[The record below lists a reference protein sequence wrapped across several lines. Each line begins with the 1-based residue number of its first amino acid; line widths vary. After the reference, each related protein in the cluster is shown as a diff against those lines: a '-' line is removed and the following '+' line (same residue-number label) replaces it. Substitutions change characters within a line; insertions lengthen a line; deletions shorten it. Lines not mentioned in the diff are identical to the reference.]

1 MSAPCAWLRLRNHE
15 KSSRSAGAKIKKKY
29 DPVYVDEAE
38 MPDIFRVMSSST
50 GRAGYRSMPGQY
62 FTLYIDYLVQLS
74 FSTMLRSLYVA
85 GTVYSV
91 ESFS

>member
-1 MSAPCAWLRLRNHE
+1 M
-15 KSSRSAGAKIKKKY
+15 
-29 DPVYVDEAE
+29 DEAE
-38 MPDIFRVMSSST
+38 MPDIFRVMSSNT

-91 ESFS
+91 ESFSYPSGTFRTCTV